1 MEEQNV
7 SQAQTPQEKV
17 EEAKEKKIVIRMWPK
32 TPVVYPLA
40 LLALIFCIIGSLFGS
55 APHLR
60 DLARAEKARMQAES
74 SQAQSEQSTPE
85 GENPNG
91 AANPTVSDVTPQV
104 TQTINY
110 EETAKKLIAG
120 RWIDQVM
127 GVIFLIVFAF
137 CLFTLC
143 VDIEIRWALF
153 AFTSTIVVLLVIYIL
168 NERYDFMPNFM
179 KQLTALTPTAS
190 PQFYLAIFVIWLV
203 LMAISFAIVRFH
215 YVEIESNEVIVV
227 GGLLERQQRFPTT
240 RMQYV
245 KDIQDVFEYYL
256 PFIRSGRL
264 VLIFPDQHETIVVDN
279 VLNIDKVIEELNEM
293 SGVLQVSGFQK

>member
-7 SQAQTPQEKV
+7 SQTQTPQEKV

-60 DLARAEKARMQAES
+60 ALARAEKAAMQAQS
-74 SQAQSEQSTPE
+74 SQAQSEHSSPE
-85 GENPNG
+85 SDNPSG
-91 AANPTVSDVTPQV
+91 VANQTVSDVTPQV
-104 TQTINY
+104 THINY
-110 EETAKKLIAG
+110 EETAKKLITG
-120 RWIDQVM
+120 RWVDQVM
-127 GVIFLIVFAF
+127 GIIFLIVFAF

-168 NERYDFMPNFM
+168 NERYDFMPNFL
-179 KQLTALTPTAS
+179 KQLATLTPTAS

-203 LMAISFAIVRFH
+203 LMVISFAIVRFH

-264 VLIFPDQHETIVVDN
+264 VLIFPDQHETLVVDN
-279 VLNIDKVIEELNEM
+279 VLNIDKVITELNEM
-293 SGVLQVSGFQK
+293 SGVLQVSGFHK